1 MNREEDRQ
9 KRRLGRH
16 RNLVAKHA
24 PQFNKS
30 KRYDLKIDLSRQ
42 KYKKLDLE
50 DW

>member
-1 MNREEDRQ
+1 MDREEDRQ

-16 RNLVAKHA
+16 RNLVAKYA

-30 KRYDLKIDLSRQ
+30 KRYDRKIDPNRQ
-42 KYKKLDLE
+42 KHKKLDLE